1 MVFQKRITLQT
12 ISEKAFKINNN
23 TMRKDIHPNYREVVF
38 YDTSSEYKFITKS
51 TIETSETIQWEDGKE
66 YPLFKIEVSSNS
78 HPFYTG
84 KKMML
89 DTAGRVEKF
98 NRRYAKK

>member
-1 MVFQKRITLQT
+1 M
-12 ISEKAFKINNN
+12 KA
-23 TMRKDIHPNYREVVF
+23 DIHPNYRDVVF
-38 YDTSSEYKFITKS
+38 YDTSSEFKFLTKS
-51 TIETSETIQWEDGKE
+51 TIETSETITWEDGNE
-66 YPLFKIEVSSNS
+66 YPLYKVEVSSES

>member
-1 MVFQKRITLQT
+1 M
-12 ISEKAFKINNN
+12 KA
-23 TMRKDIHPNYREVVF
+23 DIHPNYRDVVF
-38 YDTSSEYKFITKS
+38 YDTSSEFKFMTKS
-51 TIETSETIQWEDGKE
+51 TIETSETITWEDGND
-66 YPLFKIEVSSNS
+66 YPVYKIEVSSES

-98 NRRYAKK
+98 NRRYAAKK

>member
-1 MVFQKRITLQT
+1 MK
-12 ISEKAFKINNN
+12 
-23 TMRKDIHPNYREVVF
+23 KDIHPNYRDVVF
-38 YDTSSEYKFITKS
+38 FDTSSDYKFITKS
-51 TIETSETIQWEDGKE
+51 TIETSETIEWEDGKE
-66 YPLFKIEVSSNS
+66 YPVYKIEVSSNS

-84 KKMML
+84 KKMLL

>member
-1 MVFQKRITLQT
+1 MPHFR
-12 ISEKAFKINNN
+12 KAILKTSNS
-23 TMRKDIHPNYREVVF
+23 MKSDIHPNYRDVVF
-38 YDTSSEYKFITKS
+38 YDTSSEFKFLTKS
-51 TIETSETIQWEDGKE
+51 TIETNESIVWTDGNS
-66 YPLFKIEVSSNS
+66 YPVYKIEVSSES

-98 NRRYAKK
+98 NKRYAKK

>member
-1 MVFQKRITLQT
+1 MK
-12 ISEKAFKINNN
+12 
-23 TMRKDIHPNYREVVF
+23 KDIHPNYREVVF

-84 KKMML
+84 KKMLL

>member
-1 MVFQKRITLQT
+1 MPHLK
-12 ISEKAFKINNN
+12 KAIQRINNY
-23 TMRKDIHPNYREVVF
+23 TMKKEIHPNYRDVVF

-51 TIETSETIQWEDGKE
+51 TIETSETITMEDGAE
-66 YPLFKIEVSSNS
+66 YPVFKVEVSSNS

-84 KKMML
+84 KKMLL

-98 NRRYAKK
+98 NRRYSKK

>member
-1 MVFQKRITLQT
+1 MKK
-12 ISEKAFKINNN
+12 E
-23 TMRKDIHPNYREVVF
+23 IHPNYRDVVF
-38 YDTSSEYKFITKS
+38 FDTSSDYKFITKS
-51 TIETSETIQWEDGKE
+51 TIETSETITWEDGQE
-66 YPLFKIEVSSNS
+66 YPVYKIEVSSNS